1 MIDQATE
8 RANPKDNA
16 EPTESKPL
24 VRKGEYDLCD
34 WGEAL
39 LEEAQKAKTELA
51 HDDQWDDRRNAF
63 WGDQWPTSTP
73 TFKPPIVVNEIQ
85 KLVFEEVS
93 DLTDT
98 RVGVFISKDPTNP
111 ERDEEVEKSFQAYWT
126 RDFVDHQLMLA
137 LVNAMLYPCGFIGC
151 FWDPMRNRGQGEVVT
166 VSLNPKNVFP
176 DPDCEDDE
184 RWRYVIYT
192 DPLDLVQIRSQWVD
206 QGWRVKPE
214 AHLSTTMEQAGGTKT
229 AGRFK
234 GPLYAPGNGLITEG
248 YSKARATVKTLF
260 IYDEEL
266 EETVD
271 ESTDANGV
279 LSLYSYVVQKYP
291 NGRMLQWCNGVVLF
305 DGPNPYYGRFPI
317 IRLTLLPSPGDF
329 WPPESPVSGVL
340 ELQKAANKM
349 ESQTVENAIR
359 LNNGTVIADANSGI
373 NPSNYARIP
382 GQPILTKQG
391 TKATIVYPP
400 PMPGDMVNAGERMR
414 GILRGQMGFTP
425 SRIGTGQRGNVS
437 AELNE
442 TEISQAM
449 SLSRLR
455 GRLLHM
461 SVQKLAQMILER
473 MVQFYT
479 TVRRMPYVS
488 ASKWEVVSWTPVSHN
503 MMYLAQVDP
512 ASFQVKSKV
521 MMQRLY
527 LALAKMGKI
536 SSEDLLKMLELPDA
550 EGMAKRLTQELE
562 LAAQAAKK
570 KS

>member
-1 MIDQATE
+1 MIDEATE
-8 RANPKDNA
+8 RAHPKDDA
-16 EPTESKPL
+16 TPTEAKPL
-24 VRKGEYDLCD
+24 ERDGERALCD

-39 LEEAQKAKTELA
+39 LEEAAKAKTELA
-51 HDDQWDDRRNAF
+51 HDDQWDDRRNTF
-63 WGDQWPTSTP
+63 WGEQWPTSTP
-73 TFKPPIVVNEIQ
+73 TFKPPIVVNEVQ

-98 RVGVFISKDPTNP
+98 KVGVFISKDPTNP
-111 ERDEEVEKSFQAYWT
+111 ERDEGIEKAFQAYWQ
-126 RDFVDHQLMLA
+126 RDCVDYQLMLS
-137 LVNAMLYPCGFIGC
+137 LVNAMIYGCGFIGC
-151 FWDPMRNRGQGEVVT
+151 FWDASKSRGQGEVVT
-166 VSLNPKNVFP
+166 VSLNPKHVYP
-176 DPDCEDDE
+176 DPDAEDDE
-184 RWRYVIYT
+184 RWRYVLYT
-192 DPLDLVQIRSQWVD
+192 DPLDLVEIRSKWVD

-214 AHLSTTMEQAGGTKT
+214 AHLSTTMESAGGAKSS
-229 AGRFK
+229 GRFK
-234 GPLYAPGNGLITEG
+234 GPLYAPGSGLIAEG
-248 YSKARATVKTLF
+248 YAKARATVKTLF
-260 IYDEEL
+260 IYDDEL
-266 EETVD
+266 EEMTD
-271 ESTDANGV
+271 ETIAADGTIKLHA
-279 LSLYSYVVQKYP
+279 YVVQKYP

-317 IRLTLLPSPGDF
+317 IKVGLVPSPGDF
-329 WPPESPVSGVL
+329 WPPESPVSGVM
-340 ELQKAANKM
+340 ELQKAGNKM

-391 TKATIVYPP
+391 TKATITYPP
-400 PMPGDMVNAGERMR
+400 PMPPDMVNAGERMR

-461 SVQKLAQMILER
+461 AVQKLAQMILER
-473 MVQFYT
+473 MCQFYT

-488 ASKWEVVSWTPVSHN
+488 ASKWEVVSWQPVSHN

-527 LALAKMGKI
+527 LALAKLGKI
-536 SSEDLLKMLELPDA
+536 SSEDLLKMLELPNA
-550 EGMAKRLTQELE
+550 EQMAQRLNQELE
-562 LAAQAAKK
+562 LAAQAKK
-570 KS
+570 KD

>member
-8 RANPKDNA
+8 RAHPKDSA
-16 EPTESKPL
+16 PPIERSL
-24 VRKGEYDLCD
+24 IRDGEQKLCD

-39 LEEAQKAKTELA
+39 LEEASKAKKELA
-51 HDDQWDDRRNAF
+51 HDDQWDDVENNF
-63 WGDQWPTSTP
+63 WGEQWPTSTP
-73 TFKPPIVVNEIQ
+73 TFKPPIVVNEMQ

-98 RVGVFISKDPTNP
+98 KVGVFIHKDAADP
-111 ERDEEVEKSFQAYWT
+111 ERDEEIEKSFQALWQ
-126 RDFVDHQLMLA
+126 REFVDYQLMLA
-137 LVNAMLYPCGFIGC
+137 LVNASVKPCGFMGC
-151 FWDPMRNRGQGEVVT
+151 FWEPTKYHGQGEVVI
-166 VSLNPKNVFP
+166 VSLNPKHVHP
-176 DPDCEDDE
+176 DPDAEDDE
-184 RWRYVIYT
+184 RWRYVIYE
-192 DPLDLVQIRSQWVD
+192 DPLDLVLIRSTWVD

-214 AHLSTTMEQAGGTKT
+214 ANLSTMLDAGSSTKSS
-229 AGRFK
+229 GRFK
-234 GPLYAPGNGLITEG
+234 GPLYAPGSGLIAEG
-248 YSKARATVKTLF
+248 YAKARAVVKTLF
-260 IYDEEL
+260 IYDDEL

-271 ESTDANGV
+271 TFTGPDGEEQARV
-279 LSLYSYVVQKYP
+279 YVVQKYP
-291 NGRMLQWCNGVVLF
+291 NGRMLQWCNNVVLF

-317 IRLTLLPSPGDF
+317 IRVTLVLSPGYF
-329 WPPESPVSGVL
+329 WPPQSPVQGVV
-340 ELQKAANKM
+340 ELQKASNKM

-400 PMPGDMVNAGERMR
+400 PMPPDMVNAGERMR
-414 GILRGQMGFTP
+414 GILRSQMGFTP

-461 SVQKLAQMILER
+461 AVQKLAQMILER

-479 TVRRMPYVS
+479 TVRRMPYIAGS
-488 ASKWEVVSWTPVSHN
+488 RWEKVTWNPVDHN
-503 MMYLAQVDP
+503 AMYKALVDP

-527 LALAKMGKI
+527 LALAKLGKI
-536 SSEDLLKMLELPDA
+536 SSQDLLEMLELPNA
-550 EGMAKRLTQELE
+550 EQMAQRLNQELE
-562 LAAQAAKK
+562 LAAEANKK

>member
-1 MIDQATE
+1 MIEEATE
-8 RANPKDNA
+8 RAHPKDDA
-16 EPTESKPL
+16 KPSDAKPL
-24 VRKGEYDLCD
+24 QRSGEHELCD

-39 LEEAQKAKTELA
+39 LEEASKARTEVA
-51 HDDQWDDRRNAF
+51 HDDQWDDRRNTF
-63 WGDQWPTSTP
+63 WGEQWPTSTP
-73 TFKPPIVVNEIQ
+73 TFKPPIVVNEVQ

-98 RVGVFISKDPTNP
+98 NVGVFIHKDPTNP
-111 ERDEEVEKSFQAYWT
+111 QRDEDVEKAFQAYWQ
-126 RDFVDHQLMLA
+126 RDFVDYQLMLS

-151 FWDPMRNRGQGEVVT
+151 FWDPQKYHGQGEVVT
-166 VSLNPKNVFP
+166 VSLNPKHVYP
-176 DPDCEDDE
+176 DPDAEDDE
-184 RWRYVIYT
+184 RWRYVIYI
-192 DPLDLVQIRSQWVD
+192 DPLDLVQIRSSWVD

-214 AHLSTTMEQAGGTKT
+214 AKLSTTMDQASGGKSS
-229 AGRFK
+229 GRFK
-234 GPLYAPGNGLITEG
+234 GPLYAPGSGLIAEG
-248 YSKARATVKTLF
+248 YAKARAVVKTLF
-260 IYDEEL
+260 IYDDEL

-271 ESTDANGV
+271 ESTDAEGKTV
-279 LSLYSYVVQKYP
+279 LCAYVVQKYP

-317 IRLTLLPSPGDF
+317 VRMTLVPSPGDF
-329 WPPESPVSGVL
+329 WPPESPVSSVL

-349 ESQTVENAIR
+349 ESQVVENAIR

-400 PMPGDMVNAGERMR
+400 PMPPDMVNAGERMR

-425 SRIGTGQRGNVS
+425 SRVGTGQRGNVS

-461 SVQKLAQMILER
+461 SVQKLSQMILER
-473 MVQFYT
+473 MCQFYT
-479 TVRRMPYVS
+479 TVRRMPYIS
-488 ASKWEVVSWTPVSHN
+488 ASKWQVVSWKPVSHN
-503 MMYLAQVDP
+503 MMYLALVDP

-527 LALAKMGKI
+527 LALAKLGKI
-536 SSEDLLKMLELPDA
+536 SSEDLLKMLELPNA
-550 EGMAKRLTQELE
+550 EQMAERLNKELE
-562 LAAQAAKK
+562 LAAQAKK
-570 KS
+570 NKS

>member
-8 RANPKDNA
+8 RAHPKDDA
-16 EPTESKPL
+16 KPSDAKPL
-24 VRKGEYDLCD
+24 ERTGERELCD

-39 LEEAQKAKTELA
+39 LEEASKAKTELA
-51 HDDQWDDRRNAF
+51 HDDQWDDRRNTF
-63 WGDQWPTSTP
+63 WGEQWPTSTP
-73 TFKPPIVVNEIQ
+73 TFKPPIVVNEVQ

-98 RVGVFISKDPTNP
+98 KVGVFISKDPTNP
-111 ERDEEVEKSFQAYWT
+111 ERDQDIEKAFQAYWQ
-126 RDFVDHQLMLA
+126 RDFVDYQLMLS
-137 LVNAMLYPCGFIGC
+137 LVNAMVYPVGYIGC
-151 FWDPMRNRGQGEVVT
+151 FWDPMKFHGQGEVVT
-166 VSLNPKNVFP
+166 VSLNPKHVYP
-176 DPDCEDDE
+176 DGDAEDDE
-184 RWRYVIYT
+184 RWRYVIYI
-192 DPLDLVQIRSQWVD
+192 DPLDLVQIRSNWVD

-214 AHLSTTMEQAGGTKT
+214 ARLSTTMDQASGSKPG
-229 AGRFK
+229 GRFK
-234 GPLYAPGNGLITEG
+234 GPLYAPGSGLIAEG
-248 YSKARATVKTLF
+248 YAKARAVVKTLF
-260 IYDEEL
+260 IYDDEL

-271 ESTDANGV
+271 EIPQEDGSTKLNA
-279 LSLYSYVVQKYP
+279 YVVQKYP

-317 IRLTLLPSPGDF
+317 IRVTLVPSPGDF
-329 WPPESPVSGVL
+329 YPPESPVSGVL

-391 TKATIVYPP
+391 AKATIVYPP
-400 PMPGDMVNAGERMR
+400 PMPSDMVNAGERMR

-425 SRIGTGQRGNVS
+425 SRVGTGQRGNVS

-461 SVQKLAQMILER
+461 AVQKLAQMILER
-473 MVQFYT
+473 MCQFYT
-479 TVRRMPYVS
+479 TVRRMPYIS
-488 ASKWEVVSWTPVSHN
+488 ASKWEVVSWKPVSHN

-550 EGMAKRLTQELE
+550 EAMAQRLNQELE
-562 LAAQAAKK
+562 LAAQAKK
-570 KS
+570 KD